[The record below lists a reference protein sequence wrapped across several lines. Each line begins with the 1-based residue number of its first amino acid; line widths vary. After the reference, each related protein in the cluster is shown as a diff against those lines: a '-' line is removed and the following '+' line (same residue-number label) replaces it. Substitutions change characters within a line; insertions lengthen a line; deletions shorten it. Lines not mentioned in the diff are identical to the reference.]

1 MSEDPNPAPARE
13 KPKLWVRILRG
24 LLYLLLALV
33 LAGLLYQAASHQID
47 KFRYPMPGTLV
58 DMGGYK
64 MHIYCIGSG
73 SPTVILD
80 SGLGDSMLSWA
91 RVQSH
96 IAQFTRV
103 CSYDRAGMGWSDPS
117 PNPRTSR
124 EVARELYELLQ
135 KSEIK
140 PPYILVGHSWGG
152 LNMQVFAK
160 NHLQELSGMVLVDSS
175 HENQFSRFPEEVQ
188 RTLPGEYAEIR
199 KAQVL
204 LPFGI
209 PRLMGSCED
218 NPPELK
224 SETNAVGCQSKV
236 FAEIMAELKSFESD
250 PGDSL
255 TPGLLG
261 NLPLVVLSH
270 DSKQPLAGIPAAAQA
285 QMAQIWIA
293 MQNELAQLSTNSSHI
308 EVKDS
313 GHYIQIDQPSYVIDA
328 IRTLVLRA
336 RAPLA
341 DNSSSQPS
349 AAPAKPALIPPPQPP
364 SR

>member
-1 MSEDPNPAPARE
+1 MSEDSISAPAPE
-13 KPKLWVRILRG
+13 KPKWWVRILRG
-24 LLYLLLALV
+24 LLYFLLALV
-33 LAGLLYQAASHQID
+33 LAGLLYQAGSHQID
-47 KFRYPMPGTLV
+47 KYRYPMPGTLV

-103 CSYDRAGMGWSDPS
+103 CSYDRAGMGWSDSS

-124 EVARELYELLQ
+124 EVARELYELLL

-160 NHLQELSGMVLVDSS
+160 NHLQDLSGMVLVDSS
-175 HENQFSRFPEEVQ
+175 HENQMSRFPQEVQ
-188 RTLPGEYAEIR
+188 RSVSGEYAEIR

-209 PRLMGSCED
+209 PRLMGGCED

-224 SETNAVGCQSKV
+224 AETNAVGCQSKV

-270 DSKQPLAGIPAAAQA
+270 DSKQPIAGMPAATQE
-285 QMAQIWIA
+285 QMAQIWIT
-293 MQNELAQLSTNSSHI
+293 MQNELAQLSSNSSHI

-328 IRTLVLRA
+328 IRSLVLHA
-336 RAPLA
+336 RSP
-341 DNSSSQPS
+341 SGGSPSSQLP
-349 AAPAKPALIPPPQPP
+349 ADPAKPAQISQQ
-364 SR
+364 